1 MSKAPHLSSLWWIR
15 SPEHPAIVKQREEK
29 MAFFV
34 NLEDSPMFRK
44 QMYSLE
50 HTADE
55 LKDRCHKLQKG
66 CKKFVISLDE
76 AYEGDLSFADSLE
89 AFGAGQD
96 DPISVSIGGP
106 IMSKFTTA
114 FREIGTYKELLR
126 SQVDHM
132 LSDRVM
138 QFLSTDL
145 QNVKDS
151 RRRFDKATQGY
162 DQAREK
168 FMSLKKGTRPD
179 VVTELEEDLHN
190 SKSAF
195 ERCRFNLVSA
205 LANIE
210 AKRKYEFLESI
221 SAVMDAHLRY
231 FKQGYELL
239 SQMEPFIHQVL
250 SYAQQSK
257 EMANA
262 EQDKLAKRIQ
272 EFRTQAELA
281 SLRSLTH
288 MDASTSG
295 GDGIHVVGINS
306 YKNIEALM
314 HSTANGQVKTIKQG
328 YLLKRSSNLRG
339 DWKRRFFVLDSHGT
353 LYYYRPKW
361 NNKQSK
367 QLDED
372 SLGCHTVDLRTSTIK
387 IDAEQSDLRFCFRII
402 SPMKTYTLQAENS
415 ADRVDWVDKI
425 TGVIAS
431 LLNSPFINQVSSGKI
446 YTEGKSFTDTSG
458 FESLSDTNVQGHDSV
473 STILKSIPGNDVCA
487 ECGAPEPDW
496 ASLNLGIL
504 ICIECSGVHRTLF
517 KPLFYNWSLDRF
529 SKKDIAQSVSFQD
542 EDSLGCHT
550 VDLRTSTIKID
561 AEQSDLRF
569 CFRIISPMKT
579 YTLQAENSADRVDW
593 VDKITGVIASLLNSP
608 FINQVSS
615 GKIYTEGKSFTDTS
629 GFESLSDTNVQGHD
643 SVSTILKS
651 IPGNDVCA
659 ECGAPEPDWASL
671 NLGILICIEC
681 SGVHRNLGV
690 HISKVR
696 SLTLD
701 VKVWEP
707 TILDLFGRLGNTYC
721 NSVWEELLLLQEESM
736 GELST
741 KKPSPKDAFADKEKY
756 IHLKYVDKILI
767 VKETSQTDL
776 PALAARIWESVKTNN
791 VQETYRLIVA
801 SNVNPNTQ
809 YNEMNVDLYHLEDT
823 SRAKDSGYKEK
834 HIDPQSCEKLKYSGE
849 LESCLQGCT
858 LLHLACHGSD
868 PVMLELLLQFGAD
881 INRQDCHGRTPLH
894 HCILKKNDDLASYL
908 IRRGACTSTT
918 DGGGLTALERAM
930 ELGAITNEELFILLA
945 GHEVR
950 SLTLDVKVWEP
961 TILDLF
967 GRLGNTYCNSV
978 WEELLLLQEESMGE
992 LSTKK
997 PSPKDAFADK
1007 EKYIHLKYVDKILI
1021 VKETSQT
1028 DLPALAARIWESV
1041 KTNNVQETYR
1051 LIVASNVNP
1060 NTQYNE
1066 MNVDLYHLEDTS
1078 RAKDS
1083 GYKEKHIDPQSC
1095 EKLKYSGELES
1106 CLQGCT
1112 LLHLA
1117 CHGSD
1122 PVMLELLLQFGAD
1135 INRQDCH
1142 GRTPLHHCI
1151 LKKNDDLASYLIRR
1165 GACTSTTDGGGL
1177 TALERAMELGAITN
1191 EELFILL
1198 AGHE

>member
-504 ICIECSGVHRTLF
+504 ICIECSGVHR
-517 KPLFYNWSLDRF
+517 
-529 SKKDIAQSVSFQD
+529 
-542 EDSLGCHT
+542 
-550 VDLRTSTIKID
+550 
-561 AEQSDLRF
+561 
-569 CFRIISPMKT
+569 
-579 YTLQAENSADRVDW
+579 
-593 VDKITGVIASLLNSP
+593 
-608 FINQVSS
+608 
-615 GKIYTEGKSFTDTS
+615 
-629 GFESLSDTNVQGHD
+629 
-643 SVSTILKS
+643 
-651 IPGNDVCA
+651 
-659 ECGAPEPDWASL
+659 
-671 NLGILICIEC
+671 
-681 SGVHRNLGV
+681 NLGV
-690 HISKVR
+690 HISKVRSLTLDVKVWEPTILDLFGRLGNTYCNSVWEELLLLQEESMGELSTKKPSPKDAFADKEKYIHLKYVDKILIVKETSQTDLPALAARIWESVKTNNVQETYRLIVASNVNPNTQYNEMNVDLYHLEDTSRAKDSGYKEKHIDPQSCEKLKYSGELESCLQGCTLLHLACHGSDPVMLELLLQFGADINRQDCHGRTPLHHCILKKNDDLASYLIRRGACTSTTDGGGLTALERAMELGVR

-945 GHEVR
+945 GHE
-950 SLTLDVKVWEP
+950 
-961 TILDLF
+961 
-967 GRLGNTYCNSV
+967 
-978 WEELLLLQEESMGE
+978 
-992 LSTKK
+992 
-997 PSPKDAFADK
+997 
-1007 EKYIHLKYVDKILI
+1007 
-1021 VKETSQT
+1021 
-1028 DLPALAARIWESV
+1028 
-1041 KTNNVQETYR
+1041 
-1051 LIVASNVNP
+1051 
-1060 NTQYNE
+1060 
-1066 MNVDLYHLEDTS
+1066 
-1078 RAKDS
+1078 
-1083 GYKEKHIDPQSC
+1083 
-1095 EKLKYSGELES
+1095 
-1106 CLQGCT
+1106 
-1112 LLHLA
+1112 
-1117 CHGSD
+1117 
-1122 PVMLELLLQFGAD
+1122 
-1135 INRQDCH
+1135 
-1142 GRTPLHHCI
+1142 
-1151 LKKNDDLASYLIRR
+1151 
-1165 GACTSTTDGGGL
+1165 
-1177 TALERAMELGAITN
+1177 
-1191 EELFILL
+1191 
-1198 AGHE
+1198 